1 MVMNDELN
9 EVHQIMTRN
18 IQEVLMHG
26 EKLDQLSQMTS
37 HLASETR
44 AYADKAGDLN
54 RRQALIREWPWAPV
68 AVVLGVVLLVF
79 WLKIKLY

>member
-1 MVMNDELN
+1 
-9 EVHQIMTRN
+9 MTRN
-18 IQEVLMHG
+18 IQEVLIPG

-54 RRQALIREWPWAPV
+54 RRQALIREWAPV

-79 WLKIKLY
+79 WLKTKLY